1 MNVYFGSDHAGHAL
15 KESLREHVKSK
26 GINVVDMGVFTET
39 KPVDYPDIAKEL
51 AAKVAIDGDLG
62 ILICGTGI
70 GMSIAANKVKGIR
83 AAHVGTP
90 TEARFARLHN
100 NANILTLGQRITGVE
115 VAKDCVDSFLSTE
128 FEGGRHDERVKK
140 IMALEEPQK

>member
-1 MNVYFGSDHAGHAL
+1 MNIYFGSDHAGHAL

-39 KPVDYPDIAKEL
+39 TPVDYPDIAKEVS
-51 AAKVAIDGDLG
+51 AKVAVDGDLG

-83 AAHVGTP
+83 AAHVCSS
-90 TEARFARLHN
+90 TEASFARLHN

-115 VAKDCVDSFLSTE
+115 VAKDCVDSFLSTQ

-140 IMALEEPQK
+140 IMAMEEPAK